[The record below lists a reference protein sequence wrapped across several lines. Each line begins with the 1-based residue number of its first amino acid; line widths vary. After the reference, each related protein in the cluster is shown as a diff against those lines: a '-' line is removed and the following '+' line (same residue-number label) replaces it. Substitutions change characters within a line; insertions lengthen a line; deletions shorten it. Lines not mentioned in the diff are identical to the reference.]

1 MRERRNTPDPDWRN
15 ILSKPLGT
23 SEFQP
28 LSSRVELDIAGDT
41 HVGKVQAHNTD
52 HYLAIRLGRVQETL
66 ATSLA
71 AGDLPPDFEEYGY
84 AMLVADGLGEQ
95 GAGVQASRVALSA
108 VAHLAIQ
115 YGKWN
120 VRLKPEAN
128 LEIIQQGQ
136 FFYRR
141 ANDAVM
147 AARRADRRF
156 ANMSTSVTAVYI
168 AGADLFFAHVGHS
181 RAFILR
187 DGTLIQLTVDH
198 TRRQERLNGAEPHP
212 LSATHLDVTHLVTKT
227 VGGNEGGPDVEIEHV
242 QLWNGDRVLLCTNG
256 LTDAVSDERIADV
269 LAMRRHPR
277 EDCQHLIEMALA
289 AGGRDNVTVM
299 VADYRLRPA
308 AGHNERVWSSLR

>member
-1 MRERRNTPDPDWRN
+1 MHERRDTPEADWRG

-28 LSSRVELDIAGDT
+28 LSSLVQLEIAGDT
-41 HVGKVQAHNTD
+41 HVGKVQTFNSD

-108 VAHLAIQ
+108 VAHLAIE

-120 VRLKPEAN
+120 VRLKPDVTPD
-128 LEIIQQGQ
+128 IVQQGQ
-136 FFYRR
+136 FYYRR

-147 AARRADRRF
+147 AARKSDRRL
-156 ANMSTSVTAVYI
+156 ASMSTSMTAVYI
-168 AGADLFFAHVGHS
+168 AGTDLFFAHVGHS
-181 RAFILR
+181 RAFVFR
-187 DGTLIQLTVDH
+187 DGALVQLTVDH
-198 TRRQERLNGAEPHP
+198 TRRQERQDAREPKP
-212 LSATHLDVTHLVTKT
+212 LSESQLDVTHIVTAT
-227 VGGNEGGPDVEIEHV
+227 VGGNAEGPELAIEHV
-242 QLWNGDRVLLCTNG
+242 QLWSGDRVLLCTNG

-269 LAMRRHPR
+269 LALRRRPHD
-277 EDCQHLIEMALA
+277 DCQRLIEMALA

-299 VADYRLRPA
+299 VADYGIRPA
-308 AGHNERVWSSLR
+308 SGHSERVWYSSR